1 MEYPWPLVQNLL
13 SVGVVMD
20 LLVRLFSQENC
31 SERLLRVLFFLA
43 QLHCSK
49 FKLQFKKYASLVRVE
64 IYLHASFR
72 VFNGIPPRGT
82 GKTGHKLA
90 VLKNIFHDE

>member
-1 MEYPWPLVQNLL
+1 MEYPWPLVQDLL
-13 SVGVVMD
+13 LVGVVMD
-20 LLVRLFSQENC
+20 LLVRLFGQENC

-64 IYLHASFR
+64 IPSCF
-72 VFNGIPPRGT
+72 VPRLQWHPAKGNRKDWT
-82 GKTGHKLA
+82 
-90 VLKNIFHDE
+90 